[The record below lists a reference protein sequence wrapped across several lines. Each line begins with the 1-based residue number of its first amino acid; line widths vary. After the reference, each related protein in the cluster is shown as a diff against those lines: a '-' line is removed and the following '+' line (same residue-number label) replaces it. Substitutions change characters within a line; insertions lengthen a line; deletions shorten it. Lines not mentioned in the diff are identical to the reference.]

1 MSVPPAV
8 SAFLHS
14 SGLGLCALPG
24 SLDLSLPPCL
34 LEESELATGS
44 SSELA
49 TGSAMY
55 WDLGG
60 VVACL
65 GTAFMAAGLTMGL
78 LSIDPLEM
86 AIKVKSGTPA
96 EQRQAR
102 RIAPLLAGHHRL
114 LVTLLLFNAAANEAL
129 PLFLDKL
136 VPSYAAILI
145 SVTFV
150 LFVGEIIPSAIFTG
164 PSQLAIASSLAPF
177 VRLIMLLSAP
187 VTLPI
192 ARALDWML
200 GHGHGVTSYNRRE
213 LQALVQIQY
222 EEAHGKRKG
231 STHGASPSH
240 TVNYDEMNIISG
252 ALAMTTKKAAEV
264 LVKWERCYCLSAST
278 VLDEDAVDAVYAVG
292 HSRVPVF
299 EPNPADA
306 GDRSRIVGY
315 FLTRQLMVVATD
327 SKRQLSSLVMHKPIC
342 VPPTLPLTDLLNE
355 FQKGASGLR
364 GGHLALVCGD
374 PAAANDALDK
384 NLPMPKSAG
393 VLGLVTMEDV
403 IEELLQEEIFD
414 EADKFEVKAMARAKR
429 VIKQWKKKVRAKRL
443 DRGED
448 PGPFLTGSVRGSA
461 ALDAGDFVHV
471 RDEEAGEA
479 RRGSRAED
487 PLIPK
492 KAEEKRAWFGGSK

>member
-1 MSVPPAV
+1 
-8 SAFLHS
+8 
-14 SGLGLCALPG
+14 
-24 SLDLSLPPCL
+24 
-34 LEESELATGS
+34 
-44 SSELA
+44 
-49 TGSAMY
+49 MY

-177 VRLIMLLSAP
+177 VRLIMFLSAP

-213 LQALVQIQY
+213 LQVSERGCL
-222 EEAHGKRKG
+222 KRSGLLYRGRSG
-231 STHGASPSH
+231 S
-240 TVNYDEMNIISG
+240 I
-252 ALAMTTKKAAEV
+252 
-264 LVKWERCYCLSAST
+264 R
-278 VLDEDAVDAVYAVG
+278 AVG
-292 HSRVPVF
+292 GR
-299 EPNPADA
+299 NP
-306 GDRSRIVGY
+306 R
-315 FLTRQLMVVATD
+315 T
-327 SKRQLSSLVMHKPIC
+327 P
-342 VPPTLPLTDLLNE
+342 
-355 FQKGASGLR
+355 
-364 GGHLALVCGD
+364 
-374 PAAANDALDK
+374 PAAGE
-384 NLPMPKSAG
+384 MPPR
-393 VLGLVTMEDV
+393 
-403 IEELLQEEIFD
+403 F
-414 EADKFEVKAMARAKR
+414 
-429 VIKQWKKKVRAKRL
+429 
-443 DRGED
+443 
-448 PGPFLTGSVRGSA
+448 
-461 ALDAGDFVHV
+461 
-471 RDEEAGEA
+471 
-479 RRGSRAED
+479 
-487 PLIPK
+487 
-492 KAEEKRAWFGGSK
+492 